1 MCSTL
6 VENIKFSAAEVI
18 KASPIKSFVHNDP
31 PKIFLTSQHQ
41 LTANERKQQKQQK
54 QNSTAINNCYFLV
67 LNYLESWLNLLIVS
81 MFVLKCWQVGDIQNR
96 KP

>member
-41 LTANERKQQKQQK
+41 LTANERKQQKQQQK
-54 QNSTAINNCYFLV
+54 KFSCD
-67 LNYLESWLNLLIVS
+67 
-81 MFVLKCWQVGDIQNR
+81 K
-96 KP
+96 